1 MLLAAVFDHPMPK
14 FRTHRKCVVSKSIV
28 GKSLVRESMGPGLGI
43 GLESSTGVGGIGRRP
58 LKILLRREM
67 LRAKRRDCMDEACGR
82 IHARVWRMRRT
93 RSGRVQPRDLKKPT
107 LTPAKLR
114 DKSIAG
120 IFSGD
125 LFPGTLGR
133 KCPGKGHRRNSLQC
147 AASSAL
153 GTGGA
158 AGQLAKCWGV
168 ELHMRTMLSET
179 PLSLDSC
186 SSSDRLRIHG
196 APAAGSSLDSAGPVR
211 PSRRSRAQQPHPP
224 NSPTKFS
231 VTNPPT
237 PSACGTS
244 LCQD

>member
-1 MLLAAVFDHPMPK
+1 MPK

-58 LKILLRREM
+58 LKILLRRKM

-114 DKSIAG
+114 DKSIAS

-153 GTGGA
+153 GTKGA
-158 AGQLAKCWGV
+158 AGQPAKCWGWGFTCA
-168 ELHMRTMLSET
+168 R
-179 PLSLDSC
+179 C
-186 SSSDRLRIHG
+186 CRRLRYRWTRAH
-196 APAAGSSLDSAGPVR
+196 SATVFA
-211 PSRRSRAQQPHPP
+211 SMEHQQPGVRSILPDR
-224 NSPTKFS
+224 SGRL
-231 VTNPPT
+231 VRLV
-237 PSACGTS
+237 PSNRTHQTHRRN
-244 LCQD
+244 LQ